1 MTPEEK
7 QRRFDL
13 FHSYDDFNRHN
24 GLRLVD
30 VDDGV
35 STVEVTL
42 RKEGL
47 NPHGIAHGGL
57 IFTLCD
63 VATGVAA
70 RSGGRNTVSQDASI
84 YFLRPG
90 TRTEKLTAKGR
101 VIKEGRTTG
110 YTEAEVYTDD
120 GKLIAKAEVT
130 VHFIEGPIV

>member
-1 MTPEEK
+1 MTKEEK

-13 FHSYDDFNRHN
+13 FNSYDDFNRHN

-30 VDDGV
+30 LDDGEA
-35 STVEVTL
+35 TVEVTL

-70 RSGGRNTVSQDASI
+70 RTGGRNTVSQDASI

-90 TRTEKLTAKGR
+90 TNTEKLTAKGR
-101 VIKEGRTTG
+101 VIKAGRTTG
-110 YTEAEVYTDD
+110 LAEAEVFTDD

>member
-13 FHSYDDFNRHN
+13 FNSYDDFNRHN

-30 VDDGV
+30 VDDGTSV
-35 STVEVTL
+35 VEVTL

-70 RSGGRNTVSQDASI
+70 RSHGRNTVSQDASI

-90 TRTEKLTAKGR
+90 AHTEKLTAKGR

-110 YTEAEVYTDD
+110 YTEAEV
-120 GKLIAKAEVT
+120 
-130 VHFIEGPIV
+130 